1 MNSNEKCELLKDTI
15 YQLYVNEGR
24 SKSYISRLLNVNRET
39 LGDKINHQ
47 WDFPLPNKVWHLTP
61 SNEKFLKVNKEK
73 MISLLKQDITLVD
86 AATALGL
93 NYDTFYRYIE
103 YDPELKALSKENVN
117 RMHERAKERIS
128 NSKEQSRLEYIEKDT
143 PGENWKPILGYSNYE
158 VSDKGRIRSYA
169 MRYKSYYVIKPYA
182 NKNINRVYVR
192 ITNDEGISK
201 NLILARLVA
210 HAFVDGYSEDR
221 NTVNHKDG
229 NPLNNNASNLEWM
242 SQAEN
247 NQHAYSVVKRKP
259 SLRRRNYEKII
270 YDGKYEFKTNKAL
283 ARFLGISDTQV
294 SRYLDN
300 PEKHNLQIIP
310 KTDCND

>member
-1 MNSNEKCELLKDTI
+1 MNNNEKCELLKDTI

-24 SKSYISRLLNVNRET
+24 SKSYISRLLNINRET
-39 LGDKINHQ
+39 LGNKINHE

-61 SNEKFLKVNKEK
+61 SKEKFLNENKEK
-73 MISLLKQDITLVD
+73 MISLLNQDISITDV
-86 AATALGL
+86 ATELNL
-93 NYDTFYRYIE
+93 NYETLHRYIQ
-103 YDPELKALSKENVN
+103 YDSDVRKAANDNTN
-117 RMHERAKERIS
+117 RMHERARERSECRKES
-128 NSKEQSRLEYIEKDT
+128 SRLEYIDENT

-169 MRYKSYYVIKPYA
+169 MCHKSYYVLKPNI
-182 NKNINRVYVR
+182 NKNINRVYMR
-192 ITNDEGISK
+192 LTDDEGISR
-201 NLILARLVA
+201 NLIVARLVA
-210 HAFVDGYSEDR
+210 FAFVDGYSEER

-247 NQHAYSVVKRKP
+247 NQHAFSVIGRKA
-259 SLRRRNYEKII
+259 SVRRRNYDKII

-294 SRYLDN
+294 SRYLDA

-310 KTDCND
+310 KTNCND